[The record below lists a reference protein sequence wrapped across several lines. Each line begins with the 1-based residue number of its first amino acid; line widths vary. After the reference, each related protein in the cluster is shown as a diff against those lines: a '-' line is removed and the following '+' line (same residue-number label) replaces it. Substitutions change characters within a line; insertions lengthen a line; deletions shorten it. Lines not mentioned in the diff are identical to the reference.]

1 MEYVSLSEDRARSMN
16 MLASLVDVWFIKG
29 INSSLMF
36 YIISKSIKDL
46 LGSARSIE
54 APMQPLI
61 LLLIVLKCLMN

>member
-1 MEYVSLSEDRARSMN
+1 
-16 MLASLVDVWFIKG
+16 
-29 INSSLMF
+29 MF